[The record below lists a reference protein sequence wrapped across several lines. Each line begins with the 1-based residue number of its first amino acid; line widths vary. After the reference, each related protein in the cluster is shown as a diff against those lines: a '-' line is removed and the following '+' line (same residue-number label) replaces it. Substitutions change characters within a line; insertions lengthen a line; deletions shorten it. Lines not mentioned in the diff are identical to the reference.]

1 MLDDKSF
8 HLISNCTLTKTTQS
22 SPKIEPHIYAT
33 LVAAH
38 RHHSSGSLP
47 RGASKIASLPK
58 LPQVTQ
64 PTRDKSIPQV
74 TNQARHRQSARYLT
88 IDRVINQGYTE
99 EGDTSE
105 SDVL

>member
-1 MLDDKSF
+1 MLDDKSL

-22 SPKIEPHIYAT
+22 SPKIAPRIYAP
-33 LVAAH
+33 LIAAH
-38 RHHSSGSLP
+38 RYHSAGSLP

-58 LPQVTQ
+58 LPQVTK

-74 TNQARHRQSARYLT
+74 TNQARHSQSARYLT
-88 IDRVINQGYTE
+88 IDRVINQGHTE